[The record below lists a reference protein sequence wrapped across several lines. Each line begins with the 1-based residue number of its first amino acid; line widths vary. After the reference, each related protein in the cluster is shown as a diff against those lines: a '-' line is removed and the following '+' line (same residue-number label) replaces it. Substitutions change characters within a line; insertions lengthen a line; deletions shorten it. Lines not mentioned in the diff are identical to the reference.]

1 METGIA
7 NRIDKSTPLT
17 IEDFPHQV
25 DVPEGAGPDQI
36 SGYTVK
42 QQWYDGDAD
51 EYWKQVF
58 ASPQQQHVFRTQ
70 VLKNPPKTVGT
81 LMYSWITAVNNYA
94 LKEASLNAL
103 INGLQEINAE
113 MNKYA
118 EHNNLCSEY
127 EEKLGLFNDM
137 LKNAGYRGWFQF
149 EGRERT
155 YDVLVE
161 RQRTVTERIWTRV
174 TLTGT
179 SIDEDEIAEMAV
191 SQVEDTDEDEWEE
204 SDSFCTNYD
213 MIDHTEA

>member
-25 DVPEGAGPDQI
+25 EIPEGAAPDKVT
-36 SGYTVK
+36 GYTVK
-42 QQWYDGDAD
+42 QQWYDGNAD
-51 EYWKQVF
+51 EYWKQDF
-58 ASPQQQHVFRTQ
+58 SSPQQQAVFRTQ
-70 VLKNPPKTVGT
+70 VLANPPKTVGM
-81 LMYSWITAVNNYA
+81 LMYSWITAINNYA
-94 LKEASLNAL
+94 LKEASLTAL

-137 LKNAGYRGWFQF
+137 LHQAGYRGWFRF
-149 EGRERT
+149 DGRERT

-161 RQRTVTERIWTRV
+161 RQRTVTERIWTQV
-174 TLTGT
+174 TVNGT
-179 SIDEDEIAEMAV
+179 SMDDDEIAETAF
-191 SQVEDTDEDEWEE
+191 SQVEDLDEDDWEE
-204 SDSFCTNYD
+204 SDSLCDDYV
-213 MIDHTEA
+213 MIEHMEA